1 MEGGL
6 SQAGFDDHSSLREDG
21 LIYAVQTLPGKE
33 SNPRIH
39 PWGNKSAHCGFLHP
53 QIAEMFCLVY
63 HLKKLQDD
71 HDK

>member
-6 SQAGFDDHSSLREDG
+6 SQAGSDDRSSLREDG

-33 SNPRIH
+33 FNPRI
-39 PWGNKSAHCGFLHP
+39 PPQGNKSAHHGFLHP
-53 QIAEMFCLVY
+53 QITEMLCPIY

-71 HDK
+71 HDE